1 MHLTLILLKNLDRQW
16 RNSMKMWIARQRSG
30 DLMISR
36 SKFKWWDNLRAWN
49 SSDYETL
56 IYDKFED
63 GKDADPFLEVT
74 FENSPIEVELK
85 VKHSGMHLSP
95 MFRLLDMI
103 VIKDPSDRKR
113 IIAYTKKLIDKLK
126 EEGFD
131 ADARVA
137 EEYLKMFNG
146 ESIAMATMDE
156 SETYNK

>member
-1 MHLTLILLKNLDRQW
+1 
-16 RNSMKMWIARQRSG
+16 MKMWISRDADGELHLNYDKPTKHGGIMWINQRS
-30 DLMISR
+30 DFMELYPE
-36 SKFKWWDNLRAWN
+36 
-49 SSDYETL
+49 DY
-56 IYDKFED
+56 
-63 GKDADPFLEVT
+63 PEVT
-74 FENSPIEVELK
+74 FENSPMEVEFN

-113 IIAYTKKLIDKLK
+113 IVTYTKKLIDKLK

-146 ESIAMATMDE
+146 ESIAMATMDG
-156 SETYNK
+156 SETCNK